1 MPNAT
6 EYLFVN
12 EKDPDQST
20 LLGRIV
26 ADILEPD
33 PDLIQTEVRRRM
45 KRLKN
50 TAERRTKMEDLLAR
64 YVDERSAEKA
74 NQEMLGLL
82 HRIMADRKKLTPA
95 DAAEEAEMS
104 WIHSRQL

>member
-12 EKDPDQST
+12 GKDPDQST

-33 PDLIQTEVRRRM
+33 PDLIQTEVRRRRM

-82 HRIMADRKKLTPA
+82 HRMADRKKLTPA

>member
-12 EKDPDQST
+12 GKDPDQST

-33 PDLIQTEVRRRM
+33 PDLIQTEVRRRRM

-74 NQEMLGLL
+74 NQECWDCC
-82 HRIMADRKKLTPA
+82 I
-95 DAAEEAEMS
+95 E
-104 WIHSRQL
+104 